1 MLALYKEQSMLLS
14 LQRQHRKLSSFIS
27 KWGLVSAAPC
37 SLIKPDQLSTT
48 PAEKG
53 LKTVSFSNI
62 QGNVKFLGR
71 IWWTIQWA
79 TAAWMKSANKKT
91 KEKDTKNKGKSFYHL
106 TMKGVADVTQKHFHY
121 RRNKKNQIISRG
133 LSPLSWKQK
142 YWKSHPLNWCHNH
155 QMPTSSIK
163 VTTTNILFSQPLQIG
178 QDQDCRGSITLG

>member
-121 RRNKKNQIISRG
+121 RRKKKIKSFPGAYLLWAGNKNIENHTLWTGVTTAKCQ
-133 LSPLSWKQK
+133 LPLS
-142 YWKSHPLNWCHNH
+142 KSLQQTFCFLN
-155 QMPTSSIK
+155 
-163 VTTTNILFSQPLQIG
+163 LFK
-178 QDQDCRGSITLG
+178 

>member
-27 KWGLVSAAPC
+27 KGGLVSAAPR
-37 SLIKPDQLSTT
+37 SLLKPDQLSTT

-71 IWWTIQWA
+71 IWWTIQRA

-91 KEKDTKNKGKSFYHL
+91 KEKIPKIKVKVLITWQWREWL
-106 TMKGVADVTQKHFHY
+106 TLYRDFHY
-121 RRNKKNQIISRG
+121 RRKNIKSIPGAYLLRAGKKNFEN
-133 LSPLSWKQK
+133 
-142 YWKSHPLNWCHNH
+142 HP
-155 QMPTSSIK
+155 PGTG
-163 VTTTNILFSQPLQIG
+163 VTTAKCQLPLPKSLQWTF
-178 QDQDCRGSITLG
+178 CFLNFFK